1 MPSPR
6 VSETLRGLYRPIHS
20 DLDRVEGHLRE
31 LSRHAN
37 PLIAEIHDYLF
48 EVAGKRLRP
57 ALLLFCNRLFG
68 QADGEAPFW
77 AATIEMIHT
86 ASLVHD
92 DIVDNSDRRR
102 GRDSVHARWG
112 PNVTVLLGDFLYIQ
126 SIVRTLATRQDRLID
141 IMAGVT
147 AEMIEGEL
155 VEVSWAGRFQLP
167 ESVHLEI
174 LDRKTSSL
182 FGGACRIGAVLG
194 RAPSEEEVRVETFG
208 RKLGLS
214 FQIIDDWLDFA
225 GDPDILGKPV
235 LSDIREGRATLP
247 LILAL
252 QRMDG
257 GGRKEL
263 LARIEEGIKDSSS
276 ASQVLDLVRR
286 TGALEETMER
296 ARGYAQEA
304 TSILE
309 GFPPSEARDALL
321 RLTDLLLERTA

>member
-1 MPSPR
+1 MSSSR
-6 VSETLRGLYRPIHS
+6 VSETLRGLYRPIQAE
-20 DLDRVEGHLRE
+20 LDRVEGHLRE

-57 ALLLFCNRLFG
+57 ALLLFCNRLYG
-68 QADGEAPFW
+68 QPEGEASFW
-77 AATIEMIHT
+77 AATIEVIHT
-86 ASLVHD
+86 ASLIHD

-102 GRDSVHARWG
+102 GRASVHARWG

-126 SIVRTLATRQDRLID
+126 SIVRTLATRRDRLTN

-155 VEVSWAGRFQLP
+155 IEVSWAGRFQVP
-167 ESVHLEI
+167 ESIHLDI

-194 RAPSEEEVRVETFG
+194 HAPAEEEDRIESFG

-214 FQIIDDWLDFA
+214 FQIIDDWLDFT
-225 GDPDILGKPV
+225 GNPEILGKPV

-252 QRMDG
+252 QRMDNR
-257 GGRKEL
+257 GRREL
-263 LARIEEGIKDSSS
+263 LTLIESGINDPES
-276 ASQVLDLVRR
+276 ASRVLDFVRP
-286 TGALEETMER
+286 TGALDEAMER
-296 ARGYAQEA
+296 ARAYAREA

-309 GFPPSEARDALL
+309 GFPPSEARQALL
-321 RLTDLLLERTA
+321 SLTRLLLERTA